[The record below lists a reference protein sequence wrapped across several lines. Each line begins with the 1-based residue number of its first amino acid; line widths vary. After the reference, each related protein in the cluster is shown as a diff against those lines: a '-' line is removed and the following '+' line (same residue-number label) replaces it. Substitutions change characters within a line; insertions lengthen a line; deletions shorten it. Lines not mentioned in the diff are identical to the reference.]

1 MKIPANKISR
11 HQAIREIVQKL
22 EISSQAQLL
31 SELKALK
38 IEVTQATLSRDLD
51 ELNIS
56 KDPKSNQSVYELA
69 HTSAAKHQKK
79 KINLE
84 LIVGID
90 HSANIVVVKTP
101 PGGAQFFASS
111 VDNSAFTEI
120 IGSIAGD
127 DTVLLVTKKPNGGA
141 QVAAQLW
148 DLARSNR

>member
-11 HQAIREIVQKL
+11 QQAIKDIIKKQK
-22 EISSQAQLL
+22 INSQAQLL
-31 SELKALK
+31 KELKNLN

-51 ELNIS
+51 ELNIT
-56 KDPKSNQSVYELA
+56 KDQGSNQSSYVLDQISLNYL
-69 HTSAAKHQKK
+69 KK
-79 KINLE
+79 QINVD

-111 VDNSAFTEI
+111 IDNSDFTEI

-127 DTVLLVTKKPNGGA
+127 DTVLLVTKNPNGA
-141 QVAAQLW
+141 EKVAAQLW